1 MMNAERVLAAVKA
14 SGARKIALIDDAFD
28 APVFKE
34 AHAVALLEFLEDETS
49 SAALT
54 EAAVTDD
61 LRAAAIAALT
71 ESRYGADEI
80 ADCFSLLYGKFK
92 SGRNARFDPGEVFSR
107 AKGDTLKTLDPLV
120 TLLARSE
127 ALQIVTIGRSEDYAE
142 KAGADIHVIFA
153 DFYLIGADD
162 LAEDLDS
169 NAQLREDSIK
179 ESIERVNA
187 LVSAS
192 APGSR
197 PSVVV
202 MSSHEVEARAEEY
215 RSRIRGDV
223 DKQDLVYKSR
233 FFFLEKTQLKFG
245 EGDAIAMEQPASDVL
260 LDIFQ
265 SFEFGRALNGSL
277 DAWLRAST
285 DSIAKV
291 RDEIVHLSLKD
302 FAYLVKFRLGDE
314 GQDLLDYLEWFFG
327 QCILDQIGK
336 TVDGIAE
343 LAERSRRLETTA
355 VHVEGAFDGATTKV
369 AELYHRVRIEGLRRT
384 GRPNYRMGDLYVV
397 DAGGTRSIA
406 AVITPDCDLI
416 FRGKKRNVARITTV
430 TGKLTP
436 YDGPTSAV
444 SNFILVREN
453 DTDVHYNVNWNLKDL
468 RTWELRPSAAPAS
481 VPDPDGANEESPAV
495 DGASGEAG
503 DRYWPEPNAS
513 DASRTFIG
521 TLRPLYAQQLQR
533 EVLHD
538 LGRVG
543 VPVAPA
549 IAMAARCKVS
559 VRKADRSISEIDV
572 GSDTAAAWVVLGRG
586 GPTDKGK
593 VVFARGFVTRL
604 LEALS
609 KLDPATMIRPAD
621 MAAFSQPAK
630 ILKLYET
637 MCRHG
642 VPLGKAA
649 GYGIEITEA
658 KPKGPP
664 DGPLCWVTLS
674 KAEDAPD
681 EDAQHPGS
689 PTLN

>member
-34 AHAVALLEFLEDETS
+34 ANAVALLEFLEDDGS
-49 SAALT
+49 SAALA
-54 EAAVTDD
+54 EADVADA

-80 ADCFSLLYGKFK
+80 AECFSLLYGKFR
-92 SGRNARFDPGEVFSR
+92 SCRHARFDPGDVFSR

-120 TLLARSE
+120 SLLSRS
-127 ALQIVTIGRSEDYAE
+127 ADLQIVTIGRSEDYAE
-142 KAGADIHVIFA
+142 KAGVDTHVIFA
-153 DFYLIGADD
+153 DFYLIGVDD

-169 NAQLREDSIK
+169 NAELRENSIR

-192 APGSR
+192 TPGAR

-223 DKQDLVYKSR
+223 DKQDLVYKSQ
-233 FFFLEKTQLKFG
+233 FFFLEKAQLKFG

-277 DAWLRAST
+277 DTWLKAST
-285 DSIAKV
+285 NSVTKI

-327 QCILDQIGK
+327 QCLLDQIGK
-336 TVDGIAE
+336 TVDGIPE
-343 LAERSRRLETTA
+343 LAGWSKQLEA
-355 VHVEGAFDGATTKV
+355 AAIQVEGAFDGATTKV

-397 DAGGTRSIA
+397 EAGGTRSVA
-406 AVITPDCDLI
+406 AIITPDCDLI
-416 FRGKKRNVARITTV
+416 FRGTKRNVQRITTIA
-430 TGKLTP
+430 GKLTS

-453 DTDVHYNVNWNLKDL
+453 ETDVHYNVNWNVKDL
-468 RTWELRPSAAPAS
+468 RTWDLMPPSGPVEGMAA
-481 VPDPDGANEESPAV
+481 E
-495 DGASGEAG
+495 GEAEEELG
-503 DRYWPEPNAS
+503 ETFWPQPNAS
-513 DASRTFIG
+513 DGSRTFIG

-538 LGRVG
+538 FGRVG

-549 IAMAARCKVS
+549 IAMAAKCRVS
-559 VRKADRSISEIDV
+559 VRKADKSIAEIDI
-572 GSDTAAAWVVLGRG
+572 GNDATAAAWIVLGRG
-586 GPTDKGK
+586 GSSDKGK

-604 LEALS
+604 LETLS
-609 KLDPATMIRPAD
+609 NLDPATLIRPAD
-621 MAAFSQPAK
+621 MAAFKQPAK

-637 MCRHG
+637 MCRNG

-649 GYGIEITEA
+649 GYGIEVTEA

-664 DGPLCWVTLS
+664 DGPLCWITLS
-674 KAEDAPD
+674 KAEDPVDPETAT
-681 EDAQHPGS
+681 AAS
-689 PTLN
+689 LN